1 MNRVF
6 SVWLKSCGVTA
17 KFIMKNMKE
26 ATKKRLIIFVV
37 LTIVIAWII
46 FLLIPICGL
55 TYGKGW
61 STAILAAAMFAPALS
76 SILTRLITKEGFK
89 NMYLRPNFKG
99 HIKAYLLVFFGP
111 TILLVLSGA
120 VYFLIFPGSF
130 DPEFTKLKEIA
141 ALSGNTGLTV
151 SNLLLI
157 SVLQVAI
164 IGPIINIIPTMG
176 EELGWRGYLLPK
188 LRKLFSDRHA
198 LIISGVIW
206 GLWHI
211 PVIVMGHNYG
221 IDYVGYPWLGILAMI
236 VFCVVLGVIEGYISI
251 KLESAIPAAMIH
263 STVNAGAAL
272 PVYLAKGSYS
282 TLIGPSIT
290 GLVGGLPFT
299 VLAVIL
305 LIKAKNKRTSN
316 QRGSR

>member
-1 MNRVF
+1 
-6 SVWLKSCGVTA
+6 
-17 KFIMKNMKE
+17 MKNMKE

-37 LTIVIAWII
+37 LTTVIAWII

-89 NMYLRPNFKG
+89 NMYMRPNFKG

-130 DPEFTKLKEIA
+130 DPELTKFKGIA
-141 ALSGNTGLTV
+141 ALSGNTGLTA

-157 SVLQVAI
+157 SVLQVAV

-188 LRKLFSDRHA
+188 LRKLFSERYA

-221 IDYVGYPWLGILAMI
+221 TDYVGYPWLGILAMI

-305 LIKAKNKRTSN
+305 FIKADNKRTS
-316 QRGSR
+316 